1 MRRSR
6 LALTISGIA
15 LAAISSHVF
24 ADNDARYA
32 QAPDAIHHE
41 HEGQL
46 SPQTRRALRRFNE
59 HKHRDYRRLG
69 ERRFDS
75 DRARERAYQKLRREH
90 RDKLRNILGDSRFE
104 EDDEHH
110 DYEADNHPGH
120 ADGRGEHE
128 RRAARPF
135 DPAAASAAI
144 ATRWALNEN
153 DQDELVDVLDDYAE
167 DVREFDEERF
177 DSTGERREAR
187 RELEQDFQD
196 DLEDILDD
204 VSDAEVSDILEHIL
218 HGSVGAPRTR

>member
-46 SPQTRRALRRFNE
+46 SPQARRDLRRFDE
-59 HKHRDYRRLG
+59 QKHRDYRRLG

-75 DRARERAYQKLRREH
+75 HRERERAYQKLRREH
-90 RDKLRNILGDSRFE
+90 RDELRNILGDSRFE
-104 EDDEHH
+104 EDDERH
-110 DYEADNHPGH
+110 DYEADNHSGH

-128 RRAARPF
+128 RHAARAF
-135 DPAAASAAI
+135 DPAAVSAAI

-153 DQDELVDVLDDYAE
+153 DQDELADVLNDYAE
-167 DVREFDEERF
+167 DVREFDNERF
-177 DSTGERREAR
+177 DSARERREAR
-187 RELEQDFQD
+187 RELEEDFQD

-204 VSDAEVSDILEHIL
+204 VSDAEAGEILERIL
-218 HGSVGAPRTR
+218 HGSVGAPRLR